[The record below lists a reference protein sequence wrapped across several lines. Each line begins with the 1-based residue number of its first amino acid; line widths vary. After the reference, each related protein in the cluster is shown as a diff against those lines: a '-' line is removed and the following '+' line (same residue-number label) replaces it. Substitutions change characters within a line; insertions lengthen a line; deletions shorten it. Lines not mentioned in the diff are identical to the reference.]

1 MNMAVSVRM
10 DPLLEQEL
18 EAAAKRKGLTKS
30 QFIID
35 AVERALGRKD
45 PYRLLMKVQRAYGVS
60 DKAAEAAAEKA
71 AEMVDPASR
80 SQRYRRDLREKH
92 DADMR
97 DWLAYHAAKK
107 QGRTWS
113 PGEDERGGGT

>member
-1 MNMAVSVRM
+1 VAVSVRM
-10 DPLLEQEL
+10 DPVLEQEL

-45 PYRLLMKVQRAYGVS
+45 PYRLLMKVHRSYGVS
-60 DKAAEAAAEKA
+60 EAVPEPA
-71 AEMVDPASR
+71 ASR
-80 SQRYRRDLREKH
+80 AAPKSAGERYRRDLQAKH

-97 DWLAYHAAKK
+97 DWLAYQAAKK
-107 QGRTWS
+107 QGHAWK
-113 PGEDERGGGT
+113 PDGDKRGRSR